1 MKEVEVDRRN
11 SYMHFATG
19 LLARELIF
27 IIISAKYQKS
37 TRGTWTD
44 GPK

>member
-1 MKEVEVDRRN
+1 VKEVKVDRHN

-27 IIISAKYQKS
+27 IIISAKYQNS
-37 TRGTWTD
+37 TEGIWTD